1 MLQHMLEVGL
11 VDGFSVLKFWF
22 FHPSSSQCPISEDGI
37 VKGQKTNICTCSR
50 TITFLVTHVSVTNL
64 QNPDPPVYLW
74 PLNYSHEFSL
84 LLGLD
89 SVLKVLDHLL
99 QRFDFWPRLACLAAG
114 VWIFAKPCVFVW
126 LPLPLAAILDCLQHG
141 LVVVRAS
148 LGLSQSKSQPSSHP
162 RQSWV
167 CLRTW
172 FDVGDKQEK
181 DKQRIPDHLHDC
193 EPDSKSRRIYI
204 FGQKGHSFEKIL
216 EMFLISYLLPTFLVV
231 YML

>member
-1 MLQHMLEVGL
+1 MLQHTREEGL

-37 VKGQKTNICTCSR
+37 VKGQNTNICTYSS
-50 TITFLVTHVSVTNL
+50 TTTYLVTHVPVTNL

-74 PLNYSHEFSL
+74 PLHYTHELSL
-84 LLGLD
+84 LLGFD
-89 SVLKVLDHLL
+89 GVLKVLDHFL
-99 QRFDFWPRLACLAAG
+99 QKVDFWHRLACLVTG
-114 VWIFAKPCVFVW
+114 VRVFAKPCVFLW

-148 LGLSQSKSQPSSHP
+148 LGLSQSKSQPCSRP

-172 FDVGDKQEK
+172 FDVGDK
-181 DKQRIPDHLHDC
+181 
-193 EPDSKSRRIYI
+193 
-204 FGQKGHSFEKIL
+204 
-216 EMFLISYLLPTFLVV
+216 
-231 YML
+231 